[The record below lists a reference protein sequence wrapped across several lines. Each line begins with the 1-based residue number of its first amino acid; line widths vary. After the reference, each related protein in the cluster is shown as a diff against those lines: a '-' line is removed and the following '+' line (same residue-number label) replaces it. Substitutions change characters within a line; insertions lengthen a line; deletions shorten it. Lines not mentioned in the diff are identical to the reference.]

1 MANVDKTVTNIKLVR
16 ETGVVVT
23 PVAFTSDTGANDTET
38 LIITPTGNGN
48 DIIVIITEVSG
59 AGPLGV
65 NIAAGDYWAGKAMAA
80 GSVAASTSEAFIFQA
95 AAHKDKDDNTIKI
108 VVSPHTG
115 EKLVTNSAATWQCFQ
130 MPPASLLTG
139 V

>member
-1 MANVDKTVTNIKLVR
+1 MANVDKVVTNIPLIR
-16 ETGVVVT
+16 EEGVDVT
-23 PVAFTSDTGANDTET
+23 VTAFTSDVAANDTET

-48 DIIVIITEVSG
+48 NIIVIITEVSG

-80 GSVAASTSEAFIFQA
+80 GSVASSKSKAFIFQA
-95 AAHKDKDDNTIKI
+95 AAHKGRTTDTIKI

-115 EKLVTNSAATWQCFQ
+115 EKLVTNSAAVWQCFQ